1 MIPQNLSGK
10 CLNVEDSATGSHFLN
25 ILPAILCGSKF
36 AFQQR
41 SSSRPVSL
49 HRSFYLPKSHT
60 VWKILL
66 AILCFSALTACTVL
80 GPNYQ
85 QPVTSVQSEWT
96 MPELDTHTVGGNV
109 TDDEFWAS
117 FSDPTLLDLLRHA
130 QKNSLTLQ
138 STALQVDAAS
148 ETVSINAASLLPT
161 VTATGSKNY
170 SQPDAASK
178 QKNQN
183 KGSFTDQV
191 LGQLSWELD
200 FWGKYRRGEEAD
212 KATLESSKAALASA
226 LVSLKASVA
235 NAYINARIY
244 ANRIGV
250 AEANLREQAES
261 MRIAEARYRLGASS
275 EMDWRQAQ
283 TQFTQTQSQIPVLR
297 ISLEQNQNALSVLLG
312 ETPDYF
318 AKHYSASLAADL
330 PTLPTVLPLGVPA
343 DLLRRRPDVRQAE
356 FLAISQSARIGQA
369 QAALYPSFSLNGSI
383 GVQTMPDGRDLFSW
397 DSRIINYGA
406 SFTFPLFNRGALLRK
421 VKVQDITFQQAVL
434 NYQNQVLTA
443 QQNVED
449 ALSSFSQGKA
459 QLDALRQ
466 AYTAAKRSTDLS
478 LRRYMGGLTDFTTV
492 TNAQQSQLQT
502 SDSLVQ
508 AQSGVL
514 LAAISAYRSV
524 GGGWTPSLAD
534 APSTPIVDVSL
545 KGVTP

>member
-10 CLNVEDSATGSHFLN
+10 FLNVEDSATGSHFLN
-25 ILPAILCGSKF
+25 ILPAILCRAQF

-60 VWKILL
+60 AWKILL
-66 AILCFSALTACTVL
+66 AIICFSALTACTVL

-96 MPELDTHTVGGNV
+96 MPELGTHTVGGNV

-148 ETVSINAASLLPT
+148 ETVRINAASLLPS
-161 VTATGSKNY
+161 VSATGSKNY
-170 SQPDAASK
+170 NQPDAASK

-191 LGQLSWELD
+191 LGQVSWELD

-212 KATLESSKAALASA
+212 KASLESSKAALASS

-397 DSRIINYGA
+397 DSRIINYGV
-406 SFTFPLFNRGALLRK
+406 SFSFPLFDRGALLRK

-434 NYQNQVLTA
+434 TYQNQVLTA

-449 ALSSFSQGKA
+449 ALSSFFQGKA
-459 QLDALRQ
+459 QLDALRH

-478 LRRYMGGLTDFTTV
+478 LRRYMGGL
-492 TNAQQSQLQT
+492 
-502 SDSLVQ
+502 
-508 AQSGVL
+508 
-514 LAAISAYRSV
+514 
-524 GGGWTPSLAD
+524 
-534 APSTPIVDVSL
+534 
-545 KGVTP
+545 

>member
-25 ILPAILCGSKF
+25 ILPAILCGSQF

-524 GGGWTPSLAD
+524 GGGWTSLAD

>member
-1 MIPQNLSGK
+1 MPRFPLRRFAARGALGSTHPQQDLG
-10 CLNVEDSATGSHFLN
+10 LPMARGSN
-25 ILPAILCGSKF
+25 
-36 AFQQR
+36 QR
-41 SSSRPVSL
+41 RWP
-49 HRSFYLPKSHT
+49 T
-60 VWKILL
+60 LL
-66 AILCFSALTACTVL
+66 ATLCISALAACTTL
-80 GPNYQ
+80 GPDYQ
-85 QPVTSVQSEWT
+85 RAATSVQSGWS
-96 MPELDTHTVGGNV
+96 MPELANTTSGRV

-117 FSDPTLLDLLRHA
+117 FSDPTLLELLRHA
-130 QKNSLTLQ
+130 QKKSLTLQ
-138 STALQVDAAS
+138 SAALQVDAAS
-148 ETVSINAASLLPT
+148 ETVRINAASLLPS
-161 VTATGSKNY
+161 VSATGSRNY
-170 SQPDAASK
+170 NQPDNASK
-178 QKNQN
+178 QKNIN
-183 KGSFTDQV
+183 AGLFTDQV
-191 LGQLSWELD
+191 LGQLSWEID
-200 FWGKYRRGEEAD
+200 FWGKYRRGEQAD
-212 KATLESSKAALASA
+212 KASLEASKAALESS

-244 ANRIGV
+244 ANRIVV

-397 DSRIINYGA
+397 DSRIINYGV
-406 SFTFPLFNRGALLRK
+406 SFSFPLFDRGALLRK

-434 NYQNQVLTA
+434 TYQNQVLTA

-449 ALSSFSQGKA
+449 ALSSFFQGKA
-459 QLDALRQ
+459 QLDALRH

-524 GGGWTPSLAD
+524 GGGWTPSAAD

>member
-1 MIPQNLSGK
+1 MIPENLSEK
-10 CLNVEDSATGSHFLN
+10 CLNVEDSATDSNFLN
-25 ILPAILCGSKF
+25 ILSAILRRSKF

-41 SSSRPVSL
+41 SSSHPVSL
-49 HRSFYLPKSHT
+49 QRRLYLPKSHR

-66 AILCFSALTACTVL
+66 AILCFSALTACTAL

-85 QPVTSVQSEWT
+85 QPLTSVQSEWT
-96 MPELDTHTVGGNV
+96 MPELDTHAVGGNV

-130 QKNSLTLQ
+130 EKNSLTLQ
-138 STALQVDAAS
+138 STALQVDAAR
-148 ETVSINAASLLPT
+148 ETVRINAASLLPS
-161 VTATGSKNY
+161 VSATGSKNY
-170 SQPDAASK
+170 NQPDAASK

-191 LGQLSWELD
+191 LGQVSWELD

-212 KATLESSKAALASA
+212 KASLESSKAALASS

-383 GVQTMPDGRDLFSW
+383 GVQTMPD
-397 DSRIINYGA
+397 
-406 SFTFPLFNRGALLRK
+406 
-421 VKVQDITFQQAVL
+421 
-434 NYQNQVLTA
+434 
-443 QQNVED
+443 
-449 ALSSFSQGKA
+449 
-459 QLDALRQ
+459 
-466 AYTAAKRSTDLS
+466 
-478 LRRYMGGLTDFTTV
+478 
-492 TNAQQSQLQT
+492 
-502 SDSLVQ
+502 
-508 AQSGVL
+508 
-514 LAAISAYRSV
+514 
-524 GGGWTPSLAD
+524 
-534 APSTPIVDVSL
+534 
-545 KGVTP
+545 